1 MQAQR
6 HASLFAGE
14 VQQSL
19 AAALLFTPRE
29 CSRPERDVM
38 TLEEVKKACKALPLR
53 ERLIVKLAV
62 LAGMRPGEIFGLRR
76 GHVGESY
83 ASVSQRVYRGDI
95 DTPKTVKS
103 LRKVALP
110 EGLRQDLK
118 TWLATSPD
126 SGPQNPSTSMA
137 RSNRGEN
144 QHRAGLLRQSESV
157 PSLLPA
163 GTGFYVQRSTI
174 WKQIGDAISGSMARP

>member
-118 TWLATSPD
+118 TWLATRLIPD
-126 SGPQNPSTSMA
+126 PQTHQLRWQDPIGAKISTELVFYGSRNRCLHYCQLELVSTSSGV
-137 RSNRGEN
+137 RFGNRLET
-144 QHRAGLLRQSESV
+144 R
-157 PSLLPA
+157 
-163 GTGFYVQRSTI
+163 
-174 WKQIGDAISGSMARP
+174 